1 MSETDN
7 TQTQETEPEQGAE
20 SKPDKT
26 FTRAQLAAAAKEQA
40 EKAVEDFKKSSLPEL
55 IQKAV
60 DKTKRDAN
68 MSAQERAEESVKER
82 EQKVAAKAAAL
93 DKRDA
98 LTATKALLAD
108 KGLPTKF
115 ADLLAD
121 TDPTKREANVESFK
135 DTFNAEVHKKT
146 LNQAKGGKTPS
157 AGDGPKPSVTV
168 NKKFKDMTFDE
179 RTALYREDKDKYLK
193 LKQEG

>member
-1 MSETDN
+1 MSEDKN
-7 TQTQETEPEQGAE
+7 KQTQDPVEPGTDGKKE
-20 SKPDKT
+20 KT

-40 EKAVEDFKKSSLPEL
+40 EKAVEDFKKSSLPDL
-55 IQKAV
+55 IQQAV
-60 DKTKRDAN
+60 DKTKRDATL
-68 MSAQERAEESVKER
+68 SAQERAEESIKER

-121 TDPTKREANVESFK
+121 TDSAKREANVETFMN
-135 DTFNAEVHKKT
+135 TFNDEVQKKT
-146 LNQAKGGKTPS
+146 LNKAKGGKTPG
-157 AGDGPKPSVTV
+157 AGEGPKPKMTVT
-168 NKKFKDMTFDE
+168 KKFKDMTYDE
-179 RTALYREDKDKYLK
+179 RTALFREDKDKYFQ